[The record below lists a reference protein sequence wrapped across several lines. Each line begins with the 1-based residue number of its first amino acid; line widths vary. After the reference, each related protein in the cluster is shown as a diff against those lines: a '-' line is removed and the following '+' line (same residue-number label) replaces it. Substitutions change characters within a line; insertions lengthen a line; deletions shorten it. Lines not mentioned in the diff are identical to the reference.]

1 MKRVKLRE
9 VIFWLF
15 ALFAAFFVASI
26 YVDASRSNLPT
37 PDIRTVIVFAAGF
50 ASTAIFPALILIWLV
65 QGLRK
70 GK

>member
-26 YVDASRSNLPT
+26 YVDASRNNLPT
-37 PDIRTVIVFAAGF
+37 PDPLTVIMFAAGF
-50 ASTAIFPALILIWLV
+50 ASTAIFSALIFFRLTN
-65 QGLRK
+65 G
-70 GK
+70 